1 MRTQEVEQFVVER
14 TAGASRMAAGRG
26 LREQGQGV
34 AAEYLRRI
42 ERMIITVIERA
53 KALFADLAPQVGGVY
68 RWLVV
73 ATAEEMRP
81 LVTLNAMSVTSG
93 GELAPGLNSWVS
105 L

>member
-26 LREQGQGV
+26 LPEHGV